1 MTNEKETM
9 REMLKGIYR
18 NIDAG
23 NVKGYGNNFVED
35 LKRVR
40 KDINNQIKLL
50 KAAGV
55 AYSDELMYK
64 ILENVGVKKYF

>member
-1 MTNEKETM
+1 MEKKETM
-9 REMLKGIYR
+9 IGLLKGIYR

-23 NVKGYGNNFVED
+23 NAKSYGKNFVSD
-35 LKRVR
+35 LLRVR
-40 KDINNQIKLL
+40 QDINNQIRLL

-55 AYSDELMYK
+55 AYNDQLLMR